1 MLTSTSKVNTK
12 VIPKSQWWMKEK
24 KAYVETDEDRDRDR
38 DSKLLKKTEKEVEMR
53 ERQRKPGASK

>member
-24 KAYVETDEDRDRDR
+24 KAYVETDKDRDR
-38 DSKLLKKTEKEVEMR
+38 DSKLLKKREKEIEMR
-53 ERQRKPGASK
+53 ERQTKPGASK